1 MILEDY
7 ILPLCCLQAYT
18 VTRVTQWNSTTE
30 INLNAF
36 TYSFY
41 LNVIRVWNNLPSEVV
56 MLPSLY
62 RVFQD
67 QTMQTKH
74 TIVTNDFAHVMII
87 CVESV
92 IKNLTFWAMEISP
105 RSLLLHGNSVLHA
118 IWETQKFLAMP
129 LANELSLWLG
139 YWMIVVN

>member
-1 MILEDY
+1 
-7 ILPLCCLQAYT
+7 
-18 VTRVTQWNSTTE
+18 
-30 INLNAF
+30 
-36 TYSFY
+36 
-41 LNVIRVWNNLPSEVV
+41 

-92 IKNLTFWAMEISP
+92 IKNLTF
-105 RSLLLHGNSVLHA
+105 
-118 IWETQKFLAMP
+118 
-129 LANELSLWLG
+129 
-139 YWMIVVN
+139 